1 MAAPWQ
7 SWPVMTSGPRLRI
20 AQVAP
25 PLEAVPPPGYGGT
38 ERVVHELTWELHRRG
53 HEVTLFASGD
63 SDAPGRLV
71 PTVERALRPAGLVAE
86 EAPQMLATLDRVLR
100 HAGEFDLIHAH
111 LEWAGLVLAQASATP
126 VVATFHGRLDR
137 PWAARFL
144 DDPPPGLCVVS
155 AAQAAGWPDVTWA
168 VVHNGLTLVN
178 APFLEQPGEALCF
191 VGRMAPEKGAVEAI
205 EIARRSGRPLRV
217 AAKAPGNAA
226 ERDYFE
232 TAFRPAARTADVEF
246 LGELG
251 PAERDR
257 LFAESHAT
265 LMPGDWPEPF
275 GLVAIE
281 SLACGTP
288 VVARRVGG
296 VPEIVR
302 DGIDG
307 VLGHDLTALV
317 RRLPEIA
324 SLDRRAIRA
333 SVLERFSAAR
343 MTDGYEAV
351 YRRLL
356 EGRIASSVGAG

>member
-1 MAAPWQ
+1 M
-7 SWPVMTSGPRLRI
+7 PV
-20 AQVAP
+20 
-25 PLEAVPPPGYGGT
+25 
-38 ERVVHELTWELHRRG
+38 
-53 HEVTLFASGD
+53 
-63 SDAPGRLV
+63 
-71 PTVERALRPAGLVAE
+71 
-86 EAPQMLATLDRVLR
+86 
-100 HAGEFDLIHAH
+100 
-111 LEWAGLVLAQASATP
+111 
-126 VVATFHGRLDR
+126 
-137 PWAARFL
+137 
-144 DDPPPGLCVVS
+144 DDP
-155 AAQAAGWPDVTWA
+155 
-168 VVHNGLTLVN
+168 
-178 APFLEQPGEALCF
+178 
-191 VGRMAPEKGAVEAI
+191 R
-205 EIARRSGRPLRV
+205 
-217 AAKAPGNAA
+217 
-226 ERDYFE
+226 
-232 TAFRPAARTADVEF
+232 
-246 LGELG
+246 LG

-351 YRRLL
+351 YRRLI
-356 EGRIASSVGAG
+356 EGRIASSVGNG